1 MLGGRF
7 QDAAAKDVREQ
18 LVSGLLKGGGS
29 RQLAGF
35 RTVFGHAV
43 ALLSRAERR
52 GGAGQRRSNVIEAGE
67 PCKGPAAG
75 IGRWY
80 NQIVGRGGGG
90 ATAEGAVQSGRG
102 EDEGRNRTSL
112 PGGGGRTAP
121 SDASGHRPG

>member
-75 IGRWY
+75 IGRGD

-90 ATAEGAVQSGRG
+90 GA
-102 EDEGRNRTSL
+102 
-112 PGGGGRTAP
+112 PGGGGQAGKGE
-121 SDASGHRPG
+121 DEARPQIKPKGRGGP

>member
-7 QDAAAKDVREQ
+7 QDAAAEDVREQ

-75 IGRWY
+75 IGRGY
-80 NQIVGRGGGG
+80 NQIVGRGRGGG
-90 ATAEGAVQSGRG
+90 AA
-102 EDEGRNRTSL
+102 
-112 PGGGGRTAP
+112 GGGGQAGRGG
-121 SDASGHRPG
+121 DARRHRASPRG